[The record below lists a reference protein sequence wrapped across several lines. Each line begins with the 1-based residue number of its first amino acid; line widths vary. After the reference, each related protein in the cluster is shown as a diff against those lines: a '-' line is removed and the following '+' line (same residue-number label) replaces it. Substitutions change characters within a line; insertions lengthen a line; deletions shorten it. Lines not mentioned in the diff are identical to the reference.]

1 MFMSAVKLIWLC
13 INKNFHSEN
22 MQKEQKRCVVSE
34 SQLFPRLAQN
44 LTSETQQTFYE
55 YCIEW
60 QQWETDAICVSIFIN
75 TQMIQITEVIHIL
88 NTFLLNLLVILT
100 VLACFYVTLLT
111 D

>member
-1 MFMSAVKLIWLC
+1 MTTV
-13 INKNFHSEN
+13 
-22 MQKEQKRCVVSE
+22 R
-34 SQLFPRLAQN
+34 
-44 LTSETQQTFYE
+44 
-55 YCIEW
+55 
-60 QQWETDAICVSIFIN
+60 DAICVSIFIN